1 MVLTPPTSL
10 LSTVS
15 VDTTSSIVV
24 LPAHSCQV
32 CVSGGGWHSSQEDH
46 RGSSSVAF
54 AGKHEVALSLLR
66 ELLRFVSHESHGVPR
81 PPPHP
86 REAPRPAFALH
97 SSVGEETAG
106 KDFGNGCQ
114 TG

>member
-24 LPAHSCQV
+24 LPAQSCQV
-32 CVSGGGWHSSQEDH
+32 CVSRGGWHSSQEDR
-46 RGSSSVAF
+46 RGGSSVAF
-54 AGKHEVALSLLR
+54 AGKHEVPLSLLR
-66 ELLRFVSHESHGVPR
+66 ELLWFGSHGSRGVPR

-86 REAPRPAFALH
+86 RDPRGSKRGVPNCLLLI
-97 SSVGEETAG
+97 
-106 KDFGNGCQ
+106 
-114 TG
+114 